1 MTPKIKERWVNTGLA
16 VLSGA
21 VVAFLAFFLSSSE
34 GRTIRI
40 NDKLEEKAPY
50 EYVDD
55 HDAIVQKN
63 LDDYKDDH
71 QIQHSVEMQS
81 VDDRLRLIMD
91 FWNIEDKKD
100 EGRGD

>member
-1 MTPKIKERWVNTGLA
+1 MVPKIKERWINTGLA

-21 VVAFLAFFLSSSE
+21 LVAFLAFTLSSSE

-50 EYVDD
+50 GYVDD
-55 HDAIVQKN
+55 QDAALQKN

-71 QIQHSVEMQS
+71 QIQHSTEMES
-81 VDDRLRLIMD
+81 VDERLKLIME
-91 FWNIEDKKD
+91 FWNIED
-100 EGRGD
+100 ERE